1 MTTPINPGPS
11 GLGAF
16 EALGSPRSERNYG
29 GISPIVHPGR
39 FSHPDLRYWDAGVPF
54 FSEATP
60 FSSFIEQGSGFEE
73 LAQQCEATEVV
84 LSNIEQDMQFI
95 PLENT
100 AYVSEQ
106 VQFPLPPPQP
116 DPLIAVPEVPV
127 PDVPA
132 EVHPAEEIV
141 VHPVESVQQ
150 DVHIFEEITQA
161 RCIDCDRVIDSRGA
175 VHDRSSCILR
185 KYFSCT
191 KCSASFNFERNLDVH
206 SIVEHSCQ
214 AEYVSGSEC
223 NFCDSRRKRKTF
235 KRYHAF
241 LAHVK
246 QHMKP
251 DHFFCPSCPEEFLYP
266 SMLRRHRRLVHGL
279 VEEETGLENYSAE
292 LGYCPHC
299 CSMVALEQVEGH
311 RLLHSL
317 HLQLDN
323 RKKRLTAKKEK
334 VRKTVEALKAA
345 SEAASGSQ
353 ETKRKRYFMCDQ
365 CDKGFSRSSDLAR
378 HSAVHGSDRKWK
390 CTMCDRKYT
399 HKTGLDS
406 HIRMIHK
413 NPLGTIVSCKICS
426 QVFAKKS
433 NLNRHIKMQHPLG
446 VTKAVLDCP
455 ECTCVFGNRRTLTRH
470 RREAHGTDLF
480 SAYCCRI
487 CNRCFPKISLL
498 RRHNLVH
505 DQSES
510 SKPYQCN
517 RCFKRFNLKS
527 TLKLHMDI
535 HSRKDVDDP
544 VLTNPKC
551 PICLKHLASRNS
563 LRKHMAIH
571 QCNFECSVCFQ
582 KFSTL
587 HRLDKHR
594 CVPQTV
600 LQGSADGELIEL
612 TSNPR
617 TKSQSRTRQ
626 PSKKYHCQ
634 ICASS
639 FYSFRGYKEH
649 CSQHQGLRP
658 HLCWTCHKSF
668 RTSELL
674 ELHKEVH
681 NRGPVYC
688 EYCPAILQG
697 RNQYTQHV
705 HSQHQAETGG
715 SKQVGVNLVDRVE
728 GVASTQ
734 SFPELTGRELAENLF
749 RTRAQSAD
757 HNDHDAANGKTKAN
771 AFSVGDSACAED
783 RPVRCEVCRHL
794 YYSVLHL
801 VEHWMNSGF
810 DRDHS
815 FCVLPC
821 PLCGYSANGVL
832 AGVEHMKEFHANILE
847 RARNKNQDMQQ
858 GADEIHGEDSDD
870 DPGEPS
876 GEPVEKIVFIAKKH
890 KCHLCSAAFTKPSDL
905 VRHNRV
911 HTGERPYSCDICQRA
926 FRVAST
932 LYAHVRT
939 HTRTQAEHLCAVCG
953 AEFFSRSSLAL
964 HLRIHNGDK
973 PLKCRRCNL
982 TFRTSASRRR
992 HEITWHGAPGGH
1004 VCKRSPCPI
1013 CNASRRRRMFAEMG
1027 ANQLPP
1033 VPVPV
1038 PDVAEQPKAPVAANK
1053 TLLPV
1058 KRLATSV
1065 LSKENTDVT
1074 HSKQFEETVAQIS
1087 KLPTTGI
1094 KRSEGSAFGPVARTA
1109 SQPIAPEVEFFITAR
1124 RISHNEYSVNFSKTK
1139 PKSIR
1144 AQVDTMVNL
1153 GASLLLDSAS
1163 KNASIHLTLSDS
1175 QILSVSCVGV
1185 VKAMQSCDSVVM
1197 RARPADPS
1205 CPSTV
1210 ELLPPPEVI
1219 EFIGRCDICEV
1230 DLPSKEASDAHFA
1243 SEDHETAQI
1252 TQPLPTAVHDAIDH
1266 SMLPAAAV
1274 PLQRKDEKTD
1284 FTCKLCG
1291 RKFLDMEPL
1300 VAHIRLEH
1308 ERDHPQGITRPFA
1321 RTAPIH

>member
-1 MTTPINPGPS
+1 MDGQNVVS
-11 GLGAF
+11 L
-16 EALGSPRSERNYG
+16 RN
-29 GISPIVHPGR
+29 
-39 FSHPDLRYWDAGVPF
+39 
-54 FSEATP
+54 
-60 FSSFIEQGSGFEE
+60 
-73 LAQQCEATEVV
+73 
-84 LSNIEQDMQFI
+84 MQFI

-175 VHDRSSCILR
+175 VHDR
-185 KYFSCT
+185 
-191 KCSASFNFERNLDVH
+191 
-206 SIVEHSCQ
+206 
-214 AEYVSGSEC
+214 
-223 NFCDSRRKRKTF
+223 
-235 KRYHAF
+235 
-241 LAHVK
+241 
-246 QHMKP
+246 
-251 DHFFCPSCPEEFLYP
+251 
-266 SMLRRHRRLVHGL
+266 
-279 VEEETGLENYSAE
+279 
-292 LGYCPHC
+292 
-299 CSMVALEQVEGH
+299 
-311 RLLHSL
+311 
-317 HLQLDN
+317 QLDN

-365 CDKGFSRSSDLAR
+365 CDK
-378 HSAVHGSDRKWK
+378 GSDRKWK

-470 RREAHGTDLF
+470 RREAHGTGSVLLISSVLSFGVKLYMTEKVVVQPEQNIAVILNETTWQMLAVPLNNLF
-480 SAYCCRI
+480 V
-487 CNRCFPKISLL
+487 NVFP
-498 RRHNLVH
+498 
-505 DQSES
+505 
-510 SKPYQCN
+510 
-517 RCFKRFNLKS
+517 FRFNLKS

-551 PICLKHLASRNS
+551 PICLKH
-563 LRKHMAIH
+563 
-571 QCNFECSVCFQ
+571 

-600 LQGSADGELIEL
+600 LQGNTTAKFVPAPSTLFGA
-612 TSNPR
+612 TRNTAHS
-617 TKSQSRTRQ
+617 TKDFDPTCVGHVISLSGLASYLSCTR
-626 PSKKYHCQ
+626 KC
-634 ICASS
+634 ITV
-639 FYSFRGYKEH
+639 
-649 CSQHQGLRP
+649 GLFTVNIVRP
-658 HLCWTCHKSF
+658 YFKAGINT
-668 RTSELL
+668 
-674 ELHKEVH
+674 H
-681 NRGPVYC
+681 NMS
-688 EYCPAILQG
+688 I
-697 RNQYTQHV
+697 RNT
-705 HSQHQAETGG
+705 
-715 SKQVGVNLVDRVE
+715 KLKLVE

-801 VEHWMNSGF
+801 VEHWMN
-810 DRDHS
+810 
-815 FCVLPC
+815 
-821 PLCGYSANGVL
+821 
-832 AGVEHMKEFHANILE
+832 
-847 RARNKNQDMQQ
+847 
-858 GADEIHGEDSDD
+858 ADEIHGEDSDD

-905 VRHNRV
+905 EKDHIVAIYVKEHFVSLVPCTLTFELTREH
-911 HTGERPYSCDICQRA
+911 RPNI
-926 FRVAST
+926 FV
-932 LYAHVRT
+932 LFV
-939 HTRTQAEHLCAVCG
+939 E
-953 AEFFSRSSLAL
+953 RSSLAL

>member
-54 FSEATP
+54 FTEATP
-60 FSSFIEQGSGFEE
+60 FASFIEQGSGFEE

-84 LSNIEQDMQFI
+84 LNNIEQEMQFI

-100 AYVSEQ
+100 AFVSEQ
-106 VQFPLPPPQP
+106 VQFPPPPPQP

-127 PDVPA
+127 PEVP
-132 EVHPAEEIV
+132 VEEIV
-141 VHPVESVQQ
+141 VQPVESVQQ
-150 DVHIFEEITQA
+150 DEEITQA
-161 RCIDCDRVIDSRGA
+161 RCIDCDRIIDSRGA
-175 VHDRSSCILR
+175 VHD
-185 KYFSCT
+185 SCT

-206 SIVEHSCQ
+206 LIVEHSSQ
-214 AEYVSGSEC
+214 
-223 NFCDSRRKRKTF
+223 
-235 KRYHAF
+235 
-241 LAHVK
+241 
-246 QHMKP
+246 
-251 DHFFCPSCPEEFLYP
+251 

-279 VEEETGLENYSAE
+279 VEEEMGLENYSAE

-323 RKKRLTAKKEK
+323 RKKRLNARKEK
-334 VRKTVEALKAA
+334 ARKTVEALKAA
-345 SEAASGSQ
+345 SETASGSK
-353 ETKRKRYFMCDQ
+353 ETKRKRHFMCDR
-365 CDKGFSRSSDLAR
+365 CDKSFSRSSDLAR
-378 HSAVHGSDRKWK
+378 HSAVHGSEKKWN

-399 HKTGLDS
+399 HKAGLDS
-406 HIRMIHK
+406 H
-413 NPLGTIVSCKICS
+413 
-426 QVFAKKS
+426 KS

-480 SAYCCRI
+480 SAYYCRI

-551 PICLKHLASRNS
+551 PICLKHEFAEEAHGHPSVQLRVFRVFPGLLKNFQLFIALINTDVYRKQCYKIVEMGNSSSSLPTREQSHKVGPVNHLRNITA
-563 LRKHMAIH
+563 RFVPAP
-571 QCNFECSVCFQ
+571 
-582 KFSTL
+582 ST
-587 HRLDKHR
+587 HFGATRSTVHSIKDSGR
-594 CVPQTV
+594 TCVGHV
-600 LQGSADGELIEL
+600 
-612 TSNPR
+612 
-617 TKSQSRTRQ
+617 TK
-626 PSKKYHCQ
+626 
-634 ICASS
+634 
-639 FYSFRGYKEH
+639 
-649 CSQHQGLRP
+649 
-658 HLCWTCHKSF
+658 
-668 RTSELL
+668 LL

-705 HSQHQAETGG
+705 HSLHQTETGG
-715 SKQVGVNLVDRVE
+715 TKQIGVNLVDRVE

-771 AFSVGDSACAED
+771 AFSVGDSVCAED

-832 AGVEHMKEFHANILE
+832 AGVEHMKEFHAHILE
-847 RARNKNQDMQQ
+847 RARNKNQEMQQ
-858 GADEIHGEDSDD
+858 SADEIHGEDSDD
-870 DPGEPS
+870 DPDEPS
-876 GEPVEKIVFIAKKH
+876 GEPLDKVMCITKKH
-890 KCHLCSAAFTKPSDL
+890 KCQLCTAAFTKPSDL

-911 HTGERPYSCDICQRA
+911 HTGWLRSPEEKDRTAAIYVKEHFESPVRC
-926 FRVAST
+926 T
-932 LYAHVRT
+932 LTFEPIPGHRLSISVLFV
-939 HTRTQAEHLCAVCG
+939 E
-953 AEFFSRSSLAL
+953 RSSLAL

-1013 CNASRRRRMFAEMG
+1013 CSASKRRRMFAEMG

-1033 VPVPV
+1033 PPAPVPEV
-1038 PDVAEQPKAPVAANK
+1038 TGQSKAPVAANK

-1087 KLPTTGI
+1087 KLPATGI
-1094 KRSEGSAFGPVARTA
+1094 KRSEGSAFGPVARTTH
-1109 SQPIAPEVEFFITAR
+1109 QPNAPEVEFFITAR

-1144 AQVDTMVNL
+1144 SQVDTMVNL

-1210 ELLPPPEVI
+1210 ELLPPPEVV
-1219 EFIGRCDICEV
+1219 EFIGRCDVCEV

-1308 ERDHPQGITRPFA
+1308 ERDHPQGITRPLA